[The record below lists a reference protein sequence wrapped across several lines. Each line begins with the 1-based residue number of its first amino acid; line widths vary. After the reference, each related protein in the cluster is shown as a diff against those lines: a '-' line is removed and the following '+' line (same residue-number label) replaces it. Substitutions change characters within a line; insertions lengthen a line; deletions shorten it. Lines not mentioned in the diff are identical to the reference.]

1 MKRAAKRYLRLVMFL
16 TSKLYDAV
24 KIMKIKLLA
33 TLFFVVLFVVGAGA
47 QESYSGR
54 DFSGIKADFKTVGA
68 VVHVKIKTVELA
80 AEGAHSLY
88 KVESEVVETF
98 NGKTKKGQT
107 LTFYFDAEDGY
118 DAQQL
123 AGKEWVVFLE
133 KQGPVPNG
141 GNGWYELEN
150 SKVPASAKLD
160 ARLRKLKGSTK
171 KG

>member
-1 MKRAAKRYLRLVMFL
+1 
-16 TSKLYDAV
+16 
-24 KIMKIKLLA
+24 MKIKLLA

-98 NGKTKKGQT
+98 KGKTRKGQT

>member
-1 MKRAAKRYLRLVMFL
+1 MFL

-98 NGKTKKGQT
+98 KGKTKKGQT